1 MNSTTLS
8 ILLNVPLIQIS
19 SSKDI
24 QGTDTVMD
32 LQADLEAAVEAG
44 DEGALR

>member
-8 ILLNVPLIQIS
+8 IILLNVPPKSPHPKIS
-19 SSKDI
+19 
-24 QGTDTVMD
+24 GTDTVMD

>member
-1 MNSTTLS
+1 MASRALTQSL
-8 ILLNVPLIQIS
+8 
-19 SSKDI
+19 
-24 QGTDTVMD
+24 MD